1 MPLISFIVPVYN
13 RPQEVDELLESLSLQ
28 THSDFEV
35 LIVEDGSYLS
45 CHEIAD
51 HWSEK
56 LPVRYIVQENAGPG
70 PARNT
75 GASEATG
82 EWLVFLD
89 SDVVLPSEYTS
100 TLAEVLQN
108 ASFDCFGG
116 PDRPHQ
122 HFNATRKAIGHV
134 MSSILTTGG
143 IRGGQEKMDKFYP
156 RSFNLGIRQE
166 VFQKIGGFSN
176 MRYGEDLDLSM
187 RLVEEGYKTR
197 LIRDAWVWHN
207 RRNNFASFFKQV
219 FHSGEARIEL
229 EKRHPGTLKA
239 VHILPSLFAA
249 GYPLLILFAIF
260 WTPLFIFVLLPPFL
274 FFMDALITLRNLK
287 ASFLAVPAAF
297 TQLYGYGLG
306 FIHARV
312 KKNS

>member
-1 MPLISFIVPVYN
+1 MPLISFIIPVYN

-28 THSDFEV
+28 DHSDFEV

-45 CHEIAD
+45 CHEIVD
-51 HWSEK
+51 HWAGK
-56 LPVRYIVQENAGPG
+56 IPVRYIVQENAGPG

-75 GASEATG
+75 GAAEATG

-89 SDVVLPSEYTS
+89 SDVVVPPDYTS
-100 TLAEVLQN
+100 TLAGDLQN

-122 HFNATRKAIGHV
+122 HFNAIRKAIGHV
-134 MSSILTTGG
+134 MSSFLTTGG

-156 RSFNLGIRQE
+156 RSFNLGIRNE
-166 VFQKIGGFSN
+166 VFQKIGGFST

-187 RLVEEGYKTR
+187 RLVEEGYKTM

-207 RRNNFASFFKQV
+207 RRNNFTSFFKQV

-229 EKRHPGTLKA
+229 EKRHPGTLKP
-239 VHILPSLFAA
+239 VHVLPSLFAA
-249 GYPLLILFAIF
+249 GYPLLILLAIF
-260 WTPLFIFVLLPPFL
+260 WPLLFILVLLPPL
-274 FFMDALITLRNLK
+274 IFFIDALIALRHLK
-287 ASFLAVPAAF
+287 SSLLAVSAAF

-312 KKNS
+312 KINL